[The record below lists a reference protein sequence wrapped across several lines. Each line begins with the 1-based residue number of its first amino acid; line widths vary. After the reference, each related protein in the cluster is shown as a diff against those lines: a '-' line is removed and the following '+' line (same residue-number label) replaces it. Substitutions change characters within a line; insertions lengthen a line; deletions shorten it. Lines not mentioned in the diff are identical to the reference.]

1 MRRLQAAYSNA
12 RRRGLWRSTYAMN
25 TIQEYFAEGVQS
37 FFDVNAYSARP
48 NGIHNH
54 VNTRA
59 KLRGY
64 DPTLF
69 RLLKEV
75 FPCMNIY
82 HKRCNKGIL
91 ILLFISPINY
101 EMANIVKH

>member
-1 MRRLQAAYSNA
+1 MS
-12 RRRGLWRSTYAMN
+12 

-37 FFDVNAYSARP
+37 FFDVNAFSRTA
-48 NGIHNH
+48 NGVHNH

-59 KLRGY
+59 KLRTY

-75 FPCMNIY
+75 FPCMNRY
-82 HKRCNKGIL
+82 HKRCNKGERL
-91 ILLFISPINY
+91 
-101 EMANIVKH
+101 EKV

>member
-1 MRRLQAAYSNA
+1 
-12 RRRGLWRSTYAMN
+12 MN
-25 TIQEYFAEGVQS
+25 TVQEYFGEGVQS

-59 KLRGY
+59 KLRSY

-82 HKRCNKGIL
+82 HKRCNKGNSIL
-91 ILLFISPINY
+91 DLSTGSNINFLI
-101 EMANIVKH
+101 AIIAT